1 MPLSEKIIKEILP
14 AYLESFSKYH
24 LKNETGSTP
33 AGTRF
38 LNSLRST
45 FTSNKYVVND
55 PTRTK
60 LQECENY
67 IRSFSKASSIREW
80 MQIILDLGRDAKLS
94 KEAEIW
100 NESIYSVTLHAT
112 RTRIIAEIKSD
123 AELSSEFDAEC
134 KKLTDKIDAIKT
146 RETYARYERGKAP
159 NPEKNK
165 EIDDITLRLANLG
178 HLRSIDKGYKKN
190 LLGDLTNTQ
199 KLYTPVP
206 LHDDEKSAD
215 IEPVNINFP
224 VEYQHDF
231 YKWYPHYLEAKK
243 YPQQTA
249 IGDIIKKYTDD
260 DLLAIAGR
268 PTSLDTAETKGSVSL
283 PISTP
288 EVQSSTPAAV
298 LKVLSEK
305 SVAPVTSV
313 EPKKEIKEAKDEK
326 KKGSILVSAKAL
338 IDKEKQKNKAK
349 KEKQK
354 EKAKIAKQTIASVS
368 PSV

>member
-1 MPLSEKIIKEILP
+1 MPLTEKLIKEILP

-38 LNSLRST
+38 LNSLRSAYT
-45 FTSNKYVVND
+45 TNKYVVND
-55 PTRTK
+55 PTKTK
-60 LQECENY
+60 LQECDNY
-67 IRSFSKASSIREW
+67 IRSFSKASSILEW

-100 NESIYSVTLHAT
+100 NESIYSITLHAT
-112 RTRIIAEIKSD
+112 RTRIIAEIRSD
-123 AELSSEFDAEC
+123 AELCGEFDAEC
-134 KKLTDKIDAIKT
+134 KKLTDKIDVIKK
-146 RETYARYERGKAP
+146 RETYARYIRGKAS
-159 NPEKNK
+159 NPEKKK
-165 EIDDITLRLANLG
+165 EMDELTLRLANLG
-178 HLRSIDKGYKKN
+178 HLRSIDKGYKN
-190 LLGDLTNTQ
+190 SLLGDLTNTQ
-199 KLYTPVP
+199 KIYTPVP
-206 LHDDEKSAD
+206 LYDDEKSSD

-224 VEYQHDF
+224 VEYQQDF

-268 PTSLDTAETKGSVSL
+268 PTSLDISETKGSVSL

-288 EVQSSTPAAV
+288 EVKTSTPAAV

-305 SVAPVTSV
+305 SSAPATIES
-313 EPKKEIKEAKDEK
+313 KKEVKETKDEK
-326 KKGSILVSAKAL
+326 NNGSILLSAKAL
-338 IDKEKQKNKAK
+338 IEKEKQKNKAK

-354 EKAKIAKQTIASVS
+354 EKTKIAKQAIAGTS
-368 PSV
+368 PSA